1 LGTNHLLEFYRDL
14 QGDNLSF
21 IYKGQFRDSITDKLI
36 ELSEFNINNTEEV
49 RKLRNKVSFIM
60 VESFQNIVRHGTEH
74 IDTEHIGNHPSTFML
89 RNQGNAF
96 YITSVNVIEN
106 KEVDSLKEKL
116 DKVNTLSSEDLRELF
131 KQVVVSGTFS
141 EKGGAGLGLIEMVRK
156 SSQPIDYDFKEVTP
170 DISYCFMRMK
180 LKRKDDTTTEFAP
193 FSEDQEIHSRF
204 IDEDVL
210 MLYKGNFSQESVIPV
225 LQMLEENVKVMIDE
239 VAMQKKTFNILVEVL
254 QNISKHGDL
263 SDTGKKMGMFIIGES
278 GDGFVVSAGNLIK
291 NDEVASLREQ
301 LSNLAGQYAGGLSQ
315 LYKKYLR
322 EGHGSEAGAGLGLI
336 DIYRDSE
343 SRVEFDF
350 SPVNET
356 QSFYSIAITV

>member
-1 LGTNHLLEFYRDL
+1 MGPNHLLEFYRDL

-21 IYKGQFRDSITDKLI
+21 IYKGQFSDSITDKLI

-60 VESFQNIVRHGTEH
+60 VESFQNIVRHGGENTDVGQRGE
-74 IDTEHIGNHPSTFML
+74 HPSTFL
-89 RNQGNAF
+89 VRNQGNAF

-106 KEVDSLKEKL
+106 REVATLKEKL
-116 DKVNTLSSEDLRELF
+116 DKVNTLAPEDLKQLF
-131 KQVVVSGTFS
+131 NQVLASNSFTD
-141 EKGGAGLGLIEMVRK
+141 KGGAGLGLIEMVRK
-156 SSQPIDYDFKEVTP
+156 SGETIDYDFKEVTP
-170 DISYCFMRMK
+170 GKSYCFMRMK
-180 LKRKDDTTTEFAP
+180 LKQVDDTNLDFAP
-193 FSEDQEIHSRF
+193 FSVDKELHSRF
-204 IDEDVL
+204 IDEDIL
-210 MLYKGNFSQESVIPV
+210 MLYKGNFSQKSVVPV
-225 LQMLEENVKVMIDE
+225 LQMMEENMHDMIDE
-239 VAMQKKTFNILVEVL
+239 LTLQKKTFNVLVEVL
-254 QNISKHGDL
+254 QNISKHGGINNK
-263 SDTGKKMGMFIIGES
+263 GKKMGMFIIGES

-301 LSNLAGQYAGGLSQ
+301 LSNLAGQDAGGLSQ

-322 EGHGSEAGAGLGLI
+322 EGHRSEAGAGLGLI